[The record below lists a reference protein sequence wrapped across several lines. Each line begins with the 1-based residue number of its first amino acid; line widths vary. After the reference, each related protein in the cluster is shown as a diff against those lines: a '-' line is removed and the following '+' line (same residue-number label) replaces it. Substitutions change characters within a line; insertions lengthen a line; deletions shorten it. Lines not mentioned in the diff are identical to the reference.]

1 MNNSMYKLYLKQAW
15 NLLRQERLFSL
26 FYIVGTGLSVSMV
39 MVLSIVF
46 YLKIA
51 NVYPETNRDR
61 MLIASSGKVIF
72 PDNKGQRSTGL
83 SLGTLQTCFGSLKGV
98 EALAVVMK
106 NTGGCQIQQA
116 DNKGGLPVAAK
127 FVNRDFWTVFRF
139 HFLQGQMFTE
149 GDEQSGLSVAVLG
162 ESLAHRLFGEEEAV
176 GQYFSMDFRQY
187 RVCGVVKDA
196 SQVTPAS
203 YAQLWL
209 PYTAHP
215 GYADLQPVEESNSLG
230 RFSGYI
236 LAKQGTS
243 LAALKAEAE
252 EAVRRYNQTLR
263 GFTLTLLGQP
273 DKQWQSNF
281 RFYSSHAPNYMQV
294 VLQYGLLFLMFLL
307 VPAVSLSGMA
317 DSRMERR
324 LSELGVRRKTP
335 GRSPSNSC
343 PTPIRTISPARATRQ
358 RWKRT
363 LPACSIASVN
373 ATA

>member
-1 MNNSMYKLYLKQAW
+1 
-15 NLLRQERLFSL
+15 
-26 FYIVGTGLSVSMV
+26 
-39 MVLSIVF
+39 
-46 YLKIA
+46 
-51 NVYPETNRDR
+51 
-61 MLIASSGKVIF
+61 
-72 PDNKGQRSTGL
+72 
-83 SLGTLQTCFGSLKGV
+83 
-98 EALAVVMK
+98 
-106 NTGGCQIQQA
+106 
-116 DNKGGLPVAAK
+116 
-127 FVNRDFWTVFRF
+127 
-139 HFLQGQMFTE
+139 MFTE

-236 LAKQGTS
+236 LAEQGTS

-324 LSELGVRRKTP
+324 LSELGVRRNTP

>member
-127 FVNRDFWTVFRF
+127 FVNRDF
-139 HFLQGQMFTE
+139 
-149 GDEQSGLSVAVLG
+149 
-162 ESLAHRLFGEEEAV
+162 
-176 GQYFSMDFRQY
+176 
-187 RVCGVVKDA
+187 
-196 SQVTPAS
+196 
-203 YAQLWL
+203 
-209 PYTAHP
+209 
-215 GYADLQPVEESNSLG
+215 
-230 RFSGYI
+230 
-236 LAKQGTS
+236 
-243 LAALKAEAE
+243 
-252 EAVRRYNQTLR
+252 
-263 GFTLTLLGQP
+263 
-273 DKQWQSNF
+273 
-281 RFYSSHAPNYMQV
+281 
-294 VLQYGLLFLMFLL
+294 
-307 VPAVSLSGMA
+307 
-317 DSRMERR
+317 
-324 LSELGVRRKTP
+324 
-335 GRSPSNSC
+335 
-343 PTPIRTISPARATRQ
+343 
-358 RWKRT
+358 
-363 LPACSIASVN
+363 
-373 ATA
+373 